1 MELTFDQ
8 WFKRCDGVTAKTFG
22 LGVDDLPDAPWR
34 DYYEDGL
41 SPRDAVECASVD
53 YWDIEDL
60 EQWLEPT

>member
-1 MELTFDQ
+1 MAIPFDE
-8 WFKRCDGVTAKTFG
+8 FMKECDKCCTRRFG

-60 EQWLEPT
+60 EQWL